1 MIKKEFIFWTWQIG
15 GLPSFHDMS
24 ESGAVSLLEYAYTL
38 GIRSFD
44 TAPIYGMWKS
54 EKYLGKAFESVR
66 KDIRIITKFGYSLKW
81 NRSIYDVTPRG
92 IESQLQES
100 LEKLRT
106 DSIDT
111 YLLHIPERIDS
122 VESIVDCLN
131 TLKRKWYI
139 KEYGL
144 SNTSWNLLQTFLA
157 VKNAEISV
165 IQDFYNLLD
174 RSAEQGIFPLLPES
188 TLFMAYSPLY
198 RWGLT
203 DTPLADI
210 LKKEEWA
217 INMLFRNQGLKHFM
231 RERKLYEMVA
241 AKRWLSLKEFALNFL
256 IQNTH
261 VSSIIYGTSKKE
273 HLKEIYS
280 TFQKLSA

>member
-1 MIKKEFIFWTWQIG
+1 MNNQEFIFGTWQIG

-24 ESGAVSLLEYAYTL
+24 ESDALSLLEYAYSL

-44 TAPIYGMWKS
+44 TAPIYGMGKS
-54 EKYLGKAFESVR
+54 ENYLGKAFERVR
-66 KDIRIITKFGYSLKW
+66 KDIRIITKFGYSLER
-81 NRSIYDVTPRG
+81 NRSVYDVTPRG

-100 LEKLRT
+100 LERLRT

-122 VESIVDCLN
+122 VETIIECLN
-131 TLKRKWYI
+131 ALKRKWYI

-157 VKNAEISV
+157 VKNAKISV
-165 IQDFYNLLD
+165 IQDFYNVID
-174 RSAEQGIFPLLPES
+174 RSVEQSIFPLLPEYS
-188 TLFMAYSPLY
+188 EFMAYSPLY

-203 DTPLADI
+203 DTPLAAI
-210 LKKEEWA
+210 LKKDEWA
-217 INMLFRNQGLKHFM
+217 LNMLFRNQGLKDVM
-231 RERKLYEMVA
+231 RNRKLYEMVA
-241 AKRWLSLKEFALNFL
+241 AKKWLTLKEFALDFL

-280 TFQKLSA
+280 IFLKLSA